1 MFSYYP
7 CRAMK
12 VFRSHQMISGF
23 LLESPVD
30 GLPALEHCGEAL
42 CCSRHVLR
50 PHFHAGYE
58 FVYITRGHAF
68 WKVGDRPVHQQMGD
82 LFITYPRE
90 LHETDGEPGIEFHLL
105 WIGLDLRKLGREGR
119 RLEALLAARRP
130 ALLPQCHEMEGV
142 LRGIAM
148 QASGDRPVRE
158 RIILQYLRTF
168 VNLVEQ
174 RVRMAEAAT
183 PPQPNALHS
192 HPVHRALDFMRG
204 NLDRRVSLREL
215 ARAATGGSVARF
227 CERFRRE
234 VGVAPGTHHLR
245 LRLDEA
251 RLALRQPDARVT
263 QVAMRFGF
271 SSSQHFSTAFRTM
284 FGVTPRAWQAG
295 ARAKQRG

>member
-1 MFSYYP
+1 MYIF
-7 CRAMK
+7 RLMK

-23 LLESPVD
+23 LLENPVD

-42 CCSRHVLR
+42 CCSRHVLQ

-58 FVYITRGHAF
+58 FVYITRGRAF
-68 WKVGDRPVHQQMGD
+68 WKMGDRPVHQQMGD

-90 LHETDGEPGIEFHLL
+90 LHESDGEPGIEFHLL
-105 WIGLDLRKLGREGR
+105 WIGLDLKKLGREGR
-119 RLEALLAARRP
+119 RLETLLAARRP
-130 ALLPQCHEMEGV
+130 ALLSQCHEMEGV
-142 LRGIAM
+142 LRGIAL
-148 QASGDRPVRE
+148 QASGERPVRE

-168 VNLVEQ
+168 VSLVEQ
-174 RVRMAEAAT
+174 RVRMAEATGPAKRG
-183 PPQPNALHS
+183 ALLS

-215 ARAATGGSVARF
+215 SRAATGGSVARF

-251 RLALRQPDARVT
+251 RLALRHPEARVT

-271 SSSQHFSTAFRTM
+271 SSSQHFSTAFRRM
-284 FGVTPRAWQAG
+284 FGVTPRAWRAG
-295 ARAKQRG
+295 VRTKRRG